1 MDHGKERGN
10 ASTLHAAASCAAK
23 RKRGYLRV
31 MNDPIARHAKLVM
44 QHPENELARFSL
56 GKALFDAGQ
65 FAEAKEQ
72 FQFALT
78 KKPDWMVVQILM
90 GKCELSLGYR
100 EAARQALRRARDL
113 AREQN
118 HEGPL
123 AEVEEILSQ
132 L

>member
-1 MDHGKERGN
+1 MSD
-10 ASTLHAAASCAAK
+10 L
-23 RKRGYLRV
+23 
-31 MNDPIARHAKLVM
+31 IARYTKLVT
-44 QHPENELARFSL
+44 QHPQNELARFSL

-72 FQFALT
+72 FQTALA
-78 KKPDWMVVQILM
+78 KKPDWMVVQILL
-90 GKCELSLGYR
+90 GKCELSLGNR
-100 EAARQALRRARDL
+100 EAARSALVRARDL

-123 AEVEEILSQ
+123 VEMEELLGQ